1 MKNILCLL
9 FLLPLS
15 VFAMPQDSIGT
26 KTEGGV
32 VYILHRVER
41 GQTLFAIARTYNVNA
56 NEVIKAN
63 PGSDKGIQAGATLLI
78 PTNRTATNTPTTPRE
93 TVREPVRETPVT
105 TDRTGGVVNET
116 RYHTVKPGD
125 NLTRI
130 AQQYGVSVEDIK
142 KWNGLNNENI
152 QVDQRLAVGPPR
164 ASLAIENKP
173 PTPPPAATPTP
184 PARVPTETPRNTD
197 NNPKPTDRTSSPI
210 PETSPQATL
219 TNRDAI
225 RNTKVEGNPSDEVS
239 GTVNARQIRN
249 VGDEIVETGTIEISS
264 EGELAQERN
273 FILHPS
279 AKIGTIVMIT
289 NPNNGKSAF
298 ARVIGNY
305 KAPAEQAAKMNP
317 TLANKLGIT
326 SNQQVKIN
334 YAR

>member
-1 MKNILCLL
+1 MKHILFFL

-15 VFAMPQDSIGT
+15 LFAMPQDSIGT

-41 GQTLFAIARTYNVNA
+41 GQTLFAIARNYNVSA

-78 PTNRTATNTPTTPRE
+78 PTTRNANASPSPSTPARE
-93 TVREPVRETPVT
+93 AVV
-105 TDRTGGVVNET
+105 DRSSGVVNET
-116 RYHTVKPGD
+116 KFHTVKPGD

-130 AQQYGVSVEDIK
+130 AQQYGVTVEDIK
-142 KWNGLNNENI
+142 KWNGLSNESI

-173 PTPPPAATPTP
+173 NPPVSTPAG
-184 PARVPTETPRNTD
+184 RVPVETPRNTETT
-197 NNPKPTDRTSSPI
+197 PKPSERTPPV
-210 PETSPQATL
+210 PEREVTITANPQTGI
-219 TNRDAI
+219 TNREII
-225 RNTKVEGNPSDEVS
+225 RDTKVEGNPSDDIAGS
-239 GTVNARQIRN
+239 VNARQIRN
-249 VGDEIVETGTIEISS
+249 VGDEIVETGTAEISTD
-264 EGELAQERN
+264 GELAQDRN

-289 NPNNGKSAF
+289 NPANGKSAF

-305 KAPAEQAAKMNP
+305 KAPAEQVVRINA
-317 TLANKLGIT
+317 TLANKLNIS